1 MFWRGILHAV
11 GFCIFYW
18 VWVEFDVW
26 RPILSSRAFS
36 IQKIACSCIFS
47 AMCCRHNSPW
57 DGKSPNSIAA
67 AIIYMV
73 TQLPAATNKPST
85 TTIALECSIAEGT
98 LQSTY
103 RDLYTEKAALIPKW
117 FAKTEDLQQLQQPR
131 EKYWRVAKPW
141 CASTSISRKHQLLV
155 ITVNNSLH
163 METLCPCVLL

>member
-1 MFWRGILHAV
+1 MHTLVAV
-11 GFCIFYW
+11 QMMCEGKIKSCFEEAYCMLLAVAYST
-18 VWVEFDVW
+18 ECE
-26 RPILSSRAFS
+26 LSLMYADQLGS
-36 IQKIACSCIFS
+36 QYKKIACSCIFS

-131 EKYWRVAKPW
+131 ERY
-141 CASTSISRKHQLLV
+141 
-155 ITVNNSLH
+155 
-163 METLCPCVLL
+163 

>member
-1 MFWRGILHAV
+1 MQIHC
-11 GFCIFYW
+11 GFIVIFCAL
-18 VWVEFDVW
+18 
-26 RPILSSRAFS
+26 PIH
-36 IQKIACSCIFS
+36 KTACSCTVY

-103 RDLYTEKAALIPKW
+103 RDLYTEKAVLIPKW
-117 FAKTEDLQQLQQPR
+117 FAKAEDLQHLQQPR
-131 EKYWRVAKPW
+131 EKY
-141 CASTSISRKHQLLV
+141 
-155 ITVNNSLH
+155 
-163 METLCPCVLL
+163 